1 MRHGVRNVVFASRL
15 LLIIRNKILQWFQIF
30 LFLYPHRIGFLKL
43 RYNDFLN
50 SPWKTKFEHQGKK
63 KLKRRKK
70 KIETQE
76 KKIRTQEKI
85 IQTPKNKIKKLEK
98 IIIAQIMML
107 ALRSSVNKI
116 LGAIIIFSS
125 FLILFFGVWIIF
137 SCVRI
142 FFPAFQFFFSC
153 VSIFFSLMF
162 KFCFPLFL
170 QPRKWR
176 LIPQHVPRP
185 WNNWWIQ
192 GRNRVTKCKKPHTN
206 LAHELLEPKM
216 FCEWIHFWK

>member
-1 MRHGVRNVVFASRL
+1 MN
-15 LLIIRNKILQWFQIF
+15 IKE
-30 LFLYPHRIGFLKL
+30 
-43 RYNDFLN
+43 
-50 SPWKTKFEHQGKK
+50 KTNWNAGKQ

-142 FFPAFQFFFSC
+142 FFSCVSIFFFLRFNFCFPAFQF
-153 VSIFFSLMF
+153 FFSLMF

-170 QPRKWR
+170 QPDT
-176 LIPQHVPRP
+176 PQEGRREPFFKNRSKKLSPHQPHQLPP
-185 WNNWWIQ
+185 WLYFNFTVIN
-192 GRNRVTKCKKPHTN
+192 
-206 LAHELLEPKM
+206 
-216 FCEWIHFWK
+216 